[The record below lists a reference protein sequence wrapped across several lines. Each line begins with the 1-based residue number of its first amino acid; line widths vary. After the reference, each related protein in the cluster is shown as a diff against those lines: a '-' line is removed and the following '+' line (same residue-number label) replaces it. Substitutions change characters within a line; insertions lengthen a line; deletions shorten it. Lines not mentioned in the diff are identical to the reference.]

1 MTCFTTILAVVLGVF
16 LLASLIRWFDEAT
29 EAVANGWWNRVS
41 LLLLFPFSCWFY
53 PTKVAAGRP
62 TPVPHHE
69 PVRGF
74 GSMPKSRPQPETPS
88 SVAPSAP
95 AAPAVSRAAP
105 APAADDQP
113 PPGTPKE
120 FLEKPKVPPKKKV
133 ELDPE
138 KIAKL
143 KAKMREQGMLGDEE

>member
-1 MTCFTTILAVVLGVF
+1 MTCFTTILAIVLGVF
-16 LLASLIRWFDEAT
+16 MLASLIRWFDEAT
-29 EAVANGWWNRVS
+29 EAVQNGWWNRVS

-62 TPVPHHE
+62 TPVPRHE

-74 GSMPKSRPQPETPS
+74 GSMPKSKPTEIPAS
-88 SVAPSAP
+88 GVPSASPAPPTPRASP
-95 AAPAVSRAAP
+95 AAAV
-105 APAADDQP
+105 DDQP

-120 FLEKPKVPPKKKV
+120 FLEKPKIPPKKAKV

-143 KAKMREQGMLGDEE
+143 KAKMREQGMLGDE

>member
-1 MTCFTTILAVVLGVF
+1 MTCFTTILSLVLAVF

-29 EAVANGWWNRVS
+29 EAVNNGWWNRVS

-74 GSMPKSRPQPETPS
+74 GSLPKSKPNVTPTPEPEPPPRTATS
-88 SVAPSAP
+88 ASV
-95 AAPAVSRAAP
+95 
-105 APAADDQP
+105 ADDQP

-120 FLEKPKVPPKKKV
+120 FLEKPKIPPKKPKV

-143 KAKMREQGMLGDEE
+143 KAKMREQGMLGDE

>member
-1 MTCFTTILAVVLGVF
+1 MTCFTTILTVVLGVF

-74 GSMPKSRPQPETPS
+74 GSIPKSKPS
-88 SVAPSAP
+88 AAPSVEEQP
-95 AAPAVSRAAP
+95 RAAT
-105 APAADDQP
+105 AASTAEDQP
-113 PPGTPKE
+113 PPGTPAE
-120 FLEKPKVPPKKKV
+120 FLVKPKIPPKKPKV
-133 ELDPE
+133 EMDPE

-143 KAKMREQGMLGDEE
+143 KAKMREQGMLGDE

>member
-1 MTCFTTILAVVLGVF
+1 MTCFTTILSIVLAVF

-29 EAVANGWWNRVS
+29 EAVNNGWWNRVS

-74 GSMPKSRPQPETPS
+74 GSLPKNKPTPTPTAAPEPQPRTATS
-88 SVAPSAP
+88 
-95 AAPAVSRAAP
+95 
-105 APAADDQP
+105 ADDQP

-120 FLEKPKVPPKKKV
+120 FLEKPKIPPKKPRP

-143 KAKMREQGMLGDEE
+143 KAKMREQGMLGDE

>member
-1 MTCFTTILAVVLGVF
+1 
-16 LLASLIRWFDEAT
+16 
-29 EAVANGWWNRVS
+29 
-41 LLLLFPFSCWFY
+41 LLFPFSCWFY

-74 GSMPKSRPQPETPS
+74 GSLPKSKPTTTQSVEDQPR
-88 SVAPSAP
+88 SATTSLP
-95 AAPAVSRAAP
+95 AE
-105 APAADDQP
+105 DQP
-113 PPGTPKE
+113 PPGTPPE
-120 FLEKPKVPPKKKV
+120 FLVKPKIPPKKAKV

-143 KAKMREQGMLGDEE
+143 KAKMREQGMLGDE

>member
-1 MTCFTTILAVVLGVF
+1 MTCFTTILAIVLGVF

-29 EAVANGWWNRVS
+29 EAVNNGWWNRVS

-74 GSMPKSRPQPETPS
+74 GSLPKSKPT
-88 SVAPSAP
+88 
-95 AAPAVSRAAP
+95 P
-105 APAADDQP
+105 APVADDQP

-120 FLEKPKVPPKKKV
+120 FLEKPKIPPKKPKM
-133 ELDPE
+133 EIDPE

-143 KAKMREQGMLGDEE
+143 KAKMRDQGMLGDDE

>member
-1 MTCFTTILAVVLGVF
+1 MTCFSMILALVLSVF
-16 LLASLIRWFDEAT
+16 MLASLIRWFDEAT
-29 EAVANGWWNRVS
+29 EAVQNGWWNRVS

-74 GSMPKSRPQPETPS
+74 GSLAKSKPTTTTTPMPAPE
-88 SVAPSAP
+88 
-95 AAPAVSRAAP
+95 AAPRAATS
-105 APAADDQP
+105 ADDQP

-120 FLEKPKVPPKKKV
+120 FLEKPKIPPKKPKV

-143 KAKMREQGMLGDEE
+143 KAKMREQGMLGDE

>member
-1 MTCFTTILAVVLGVF
+1 MTCLSTILAVVVGVF
-16 LLASLIRWFDEAT
+16 MLASLIRWFDEAT
-29 EAVANGWWNRVS
+29 EAVQNGWWNRVS

-62 TPVPHHE
+62 TPVPRHE

-74 GSMPKSRPQPETPS
+74 GSMPKSKPTPT
-88 SVAPSAP
+88 P
-95 AAPAVSRAAP
+95 ASEDR
-105 APAADDQP
+105 P

-120 FLEKPKVPPKKKV
+120 FLTKPQIPPKKAKA
-133 ELDPE
+133 EMDPD

-143 KAKMREQGMLGDEE
+143 KAKMREQGMLGDE

>member
-53 PTKVAAGRP
+53 PTRVAAGRP

-74 GSMPKSRPQPETPS
+74 GSIPKSK
-88 SVAPSAP
+88 P
-95 AAPAVSRAAP
+95 AATPGVEEQPRAAATP
-105 APAADDQP
+105 TSAEDQP
-113 PPGTPKE
+113 PPGTPAE
-120 FLEKPKVPPKKKV
+120 FLVKPKIP
-133 ELDPE
+133 
-138 KIAKL
+138 
-143 KAKMREQGMLGDEE
+143 

>member
-1 MTCFTTILAVVLGVF
+1 MTCFTTILSIVFGVF

-29 EAVANGWWNRVS
+29 EAVNNAWWNRVS

-74 GSMPKSRPQPETPS
+74 GSMPKSKPT
-88 SVAPSAP
+88 
-95 AAPAVSRAAP
+95 P
-105 APAADDQP
+105 APASEDQP

-120 FLEKPKVPPKKKV
+120 FLEKPKIPPKKAKT
-133 ELDPE
+133 ELDPD

-143 KAKMREQGMLGDEE
+143 KAKMREQGMLGDE

>member
-1 MTCFTTILAVVLGVF
+1 MTCFTTILSIVFGVF

-29 EAVANGWWNRVS
+29 EAVNNAWWNRVS

-74 GSMPKSRPQPETPS
+74 GSLPKSKPTPMTAEAPEP
-88 SVAPSAP
+88 PP
-95 AAPAVSRAAP
+95 RAATS
-105 APAADDQP
+105 ADDQP

-120 FLEKPKVPPKKKV
+120 FMGMPKIPPKKPRP
-133 ELDPE
+133 ELDPD

>member
-1 MTCFTTILAVVLGVF
+1 M
-16 LLASLIRWFDEAT
+16 LASLIRWFDEAT
-29 EAVANGWWNRVS
+29 EAVQNGWWNKVT

-74 GSMPKSRPQPETPS
+74 GSLAKTK
-88 SVAPSAP
+88 P
-95 AAPAVSRAAP
+95 AATNTAE
-105 APAADDQP
+105 DQP

-120 FLEKPKVPPKKKV
+120 FLEKPKIPPKKPNV

-138 KIAKL
+138 KLAKL
-143 KAKMREQGMLGDEE
+143 KAKMKDQ

>member
-1 MTCFTTILAVVLGVF
+1 MTCFSMILAVVLSVF
-16 LLASLIRWFDEAT
+16 ILASLIRWFDEAT
-29 EAVANGWWNRVS
+29 EAVQNGWWNRVS

-53 PTKVAAGRP
+53 PTKVVAGRP

-74 GSMPKSRPQPETPS
+74 GSMPKSKPT
-88 SVAPSAP
+88 
-95 AAPAVSRAAP
+95 P
-105 APAADDQP
+105 APISQEEPQAARPATTSDDQP

-120 FLEKPKVPPKKKV
+120 FLEKPKIPPKKPKMDI
-133 ELDPE
+133 DPE

-143 KAKMREQGMLGDEE
+143 KAKMREQGMLGDE

>member
-1 MTCFTTILAVVLGVF
+1 MTCFSMILAVILSVF
-16 LLASLIRWFDEAT
+16 MLASLIRWFDEAT
-29 EAVANGWWNRVS
+29 EAVQNGWWNRVS

-74 GSMPKSRPQPETPS
+74 GSMPKSKPTPT
-88 SVAPSAP
+88 P
-95 AAPAVSRAAP
+95 AAE
-105 APAADDQP
+105 DQP

-120 FLEKPKVPPKKKV
+120 FLEKPKIPPKKPKT
-133 ELDPE
+133 ELDPD

-143 KAKMREQGMLGDEE
+143 KAKMREQGMLGDE

>member
-1 MTCFTTILAVVLGVF
+1 MTCFSTIFAIVLGVF
-16 LLASLIRWFDEAT
+16 MLASLIRWFDEAT
-29 EAVANGWWNRVS
+29 EAVQNGWWNRTI

-74 GSMPKSRPQPETPS
+74 GSLPKSKP
-88 SVAPSAP
+88 APSP
-95 AAPAVSRAAP
+95 AAE
-105 APAADDQP
+105 DQP
-113 PPGTPKE
+113 PPGTPPE
-120 FLEKPKVPPKKKV
+120 FLTKPQIPPKKPKP
-133 ELDPE
+133 ELDPD

-143 KAKMREQGMLGDEE
+143 RAKMRQQGMLGDE

>member
-1 MTCFTTILAVVLGVF
+1 MTCVSTILAVGVGVF
-16 LLASLIRWFDEAT
+16 MLASLIRWFDEAT
-29 EAVANGWWNRVS
+29 EAVQNGWWNRVS

-62 TPVPHHE
+62 TPVPRHE
-69 PVRGF
+69 PVRGL
-74 GSMPKSRPQPETPS
+74 GSMPKSKPTPTPASEDQP
-88 SVAPSAP
+88 
-95 AAPAVSRAAP
+95 RAATLS
-105 APAADDQP
+105 ADDQP

-120 FLEKPKVPPKKKV
+120 FLTKPQIPPKKAKA
-133 ELDPE
+133 ELDPD

>member
-29 EAVANGWWNRVS
+29 EAVQNGWWNRVS

-74 GSMPKSRPQPETPS
+74 GSMPKSKPLATTAVEDQPRT
-88 SVAPSAP
+88 VMAAPSAE
-95 AAPAVSRAAP
+95 
-105 APAADDQP
+105 DQP
-113 PPGTPKE
+113 PPGTPPE
-120 FLEKPKVPPKKKV
+120 FLVKPKIPPKKAKV

-143 KAKMREQGMLGDEE
+143 KAKMKEQGMLGDE

>member
-1 MTCFTTILAVVLGVF
+1 MTCFSTILAIVLGVF

-29 EAVANGWWNRVS
+29 EAVQNGWWNRVS

-74 GSMPKSRPQPETPS
+74 GVIPKTKPTATP
-88 SVAPSAP
+88 AAEDQLSAP
-95 AAPAVSRAAP
+95 TPTVE
-105 APAADDQP
+105 DQP
-113 PPGTPKE
+113 PPGTPAE
-120 FLEKPKVPPKKKV
+120 FLVKPKIPPKKPRP
-133 ELDPE
+133 ELDPD

-143 KAKMREQGMLGDEE
+143 KAKMREQGMLGDE

>member
-1 MTCFTTILAVVLGVF
+1 MTCLSTILAVVVGVF
-16 LLASLIRWFDEAT
+16 MLASLIRWFDEAT
-29 EAVANGWWNRVS
+29 EAVQNGWWNRVT

-74 GSMPKSRPQPETPS
+74 GSLPKTKPTPS
-88 SVAPSAP
+88 PLSQDQP
-95 AAPAVSRAAP
+95 RAASTTSS
-105 APAADDQP
+105 AEDQP

-120 FLEKPKVPPKKKV
+120 FLEKPKIPPKKPKV
-133 ELDPE
+133 ELDPD

-143 KAKMREQGMLGDEE
+143 KAKMREQGMLGDE

>member
-1 MTCFTTILAVVLGVF
+1 MTCFTTIVAIVLGVF

-29 EAVANGWWNRVS
+29 EAVNNGWWNRVS

-74 GSMPKSRPQPETPS
+74 GSLPKTKPTPAPS
-88 SVAPSAP
+88 SQEQP
-95 AAPAVSRAAP
+95 RAATP
-105 APAADDQP
+105 ASTADDQP

-120 FLEKPKVPPKKKV
+120 FLEKPKIPPKKPKV

-143 KAKMREQGMLGDEE
+143 KEKMRKQGMLPPDGD

>member
-1 MTCFTTILAVVLGVF
+1 MTCFTTILSIVLGVF

-29 EAVANGWWNRVS
+29 EAVNNGWWNRVS

-62 TPVPHHE
+62 TPVPRHE

-74 GSMPKSRPQPETPS
+74 GSLPKSKPT
-88 SVAPSAP
+88 
-95 AAPAVSRAAP
+95 P
-105 APAADDQP
+105 APTTDDQP

-120 FLEKPKVPPKKKV
+120 FLEKPKIPPRKPKV

-143 KAKMREQGMLGDEE
+143 KAKMREQGMLGDE

>member
-1 MTCFTTILAVVLGVF
+1 MTCFTTILALVVGVF
-16 LLASLIRWFDEAT
+16 MLASLIRWFDEAT
-29 EAVANGWWNRVS
+29 EAVQNGWWNRVS

-74 GSMPKSRPQPETPS
+74 GSLAKTK
-88 SVAPSAP
+88 P
-95 AAPAVSRAAP
+95 AATST
-105 APAADDQP
+105 ADDQP

-120 FLEKPKVPPKKKV
+120 FLEKPKIPPKKPNV

-143 KAKMREQGMLGDEE
+143 KAKMREQGMLGDE

>member
-1 MTCFTTILAVVLGVF
+1 MTCFTTILSIVLGVF

-29 EAVANGWWNRVS
+29 EAVNNGWWNRVS

-74 GSMPKSRPQPETPS
+74 GSLPKSKPTP
-88 SVAPSAP
+88 APSPQEQPRAIAP
-95 AAPAVSRAAP
+95 PTTS
-105 APAADDQP
+105 DDQP

-120 FLEKPKVPPKKKV
+120 FLEKPKIPPKKAKV

-143 KAKMREQGMLGDEE
+143 KAKMREQGMLGDE

>member
-1 MTCFTTILAVVLGVF
+1 VQ
-16 LLASLIRWFDEAT
+16 
-29 EAVANGWWNRVS
+29 NGWWNRTI

-74 GSMPKSRPQPETPS
+74 GSLPKSKP
-88 SVAPSAP
+88 APSP
-95 AAPAVSRAAP
+95 AAE
-105 APAADDQP
+105 DQP
-113 PPGTPKE
+113 PPGTPPE
-120 FLEKPKVPPKKKV
+120 FLTKPQIPPKKPKP
-133 ELDPE
+133 ELDPD

-143 KAKMREQGMLGDEE
+143 RAKMRQQGMLGDE